1 MEIFNTRTVVLIMTC
16 HVERDSVKRSRI
28 PYILLIPFF
37 LDLVIFSFF
46 TLGFGVYISFT
57 DWRSY
62 LPLNEAKFVGLANY
76 ITAVTGDPVFL
87 LAIKNAFVYVLYE
100 PITILIGFFLALLLN
115 SAVRGRSIFRT
126 IFFIPVITSTVA
138 ISFVWGWLY
147 NFNSGPFNSILRY
160 LHLPPQ
166 YWLGTNLE
174 AIPSVLPM
182 TIASVMLMSI
192 WQWIGLNVIIFLAGL
207 QSIPKEYHEAARI
220 SGAGTWGSFRHV
232 TVPLLKPTLLF
243 VILTATAG
251 SLQVF
256 TEVFMLSRVSPGN
269 ITMVPVQWMYQNA
282 FSNSLMGYGAA
293 MSWTFFL
300 VVLAVALVEIWI
312 LRRGGIAYY

>member
-1 MEIFNTRTVVLIMTC
+1 M
-16 HVERDSVKRSRI
+16 KRSRI
-28 PYILLIPFF
+28 PYLLLIPFF

-62 LPLNEAKFVGLANY
+62 LPLSGAKFVGLANY
-76 ITAVTGDPVFL
+76 VQAITGDPVFL

-126 IFFIPVITSTVA
+126 IFFVPVITSTVA

-147 NFNSGPFNSILRY
+147 NFNSGPINSILTY

-166 YWLGTNLE
+166 YWLGTDVQ
-174 AIPSVLPM
+174 AIPGVLPM
-182 TIASVMLMSI
+182 TIASVMIMSI
-192 WQWIGLNVIIFLAGL
+192 WQWIGLNVIVFLAGL

-220 SGAGTWGSFRHV
+220 SGAGIWGSFRHV

-256 TEVFMLSRVSPGN
+256 TEVFMLSRASPGN
-269 ITMVPVQWMYQNA
+269 ITMVPVQWMYKNA
-282 FSNSLMGYGAA
+282 FSDGMMGYGAA

-300 VVLAVALVEIWI
+300 IVLAVALVEIWI